1 MEKRRVDSHRPER
14 SIHHAL
20 IFGAGALA
28 MLGALFAVA
37 RVSGEERTAPPS
49 VAEAEVRAQA
59 YAASAERYCLEMIP
73 ADAVLRERCVRDQVN
88 AAHEIYRI
96 ALPMRDDDPRR
107 RILSSCERALGVD
120 VHLRLDCYQERLG
133 ALQLNAGWMP
143 RRETERR

>member
-1 MEKRRVDSHRPER
+1 MDSHRPER
-14 SIHHAL
+14 SIHHIL

-49 VAEAEVRAQA
+49 VAEVEVRAQA
-59 YAASAERYCLEMIP
+59 YAANAERYCTEMIP
-73 ADAVLRERCVRDQVN
+73 ADALLRERCRRDQVE
-88 AAHEIYRI
+88 AAQEIYRI

-107 RILSSCERALGVD
+107 RILGACERALGPD

-133 ALQLNAGWMP
+133 VLQLNAGWVP
-143 RRETERR
+143 KRDSERR